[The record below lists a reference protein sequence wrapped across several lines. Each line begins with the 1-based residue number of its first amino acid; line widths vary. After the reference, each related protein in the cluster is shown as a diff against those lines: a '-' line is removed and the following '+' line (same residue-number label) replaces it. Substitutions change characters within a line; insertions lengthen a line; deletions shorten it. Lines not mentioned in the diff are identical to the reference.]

1 MGSKS
6 QGMSERMIPPGID
19 FVRKSAKIAG
29 VPRFILIGK
38 CKSTISQAVIM
49 VLNVRASD
57 PQIPAIID
65 LFF

>member
-1 MGSKS
+1 
-6 QGMSERMIPPGID
+6 MIPPGID